1 MARIRPIGAPP
12 GPVRLC
18 GEMMAPAM
26 AAPHAPATAELRLL
40 RAAVFTAV
48 CVVLSAGGHV
58 LASNETVPLWTLG
71 VAAALVFAVAVPLA
85 GRERSLPGIAALLAV
100 GQIGLHGV
108 FGLGQHCAV
117 AAGGGA
123 GAGGA
128 HGSGAGGEGG
138 SAAVELARRLL
149 CNDAAMNLSEG
160 RARRIVTNAGLDP
173 DAGVGGAGGVAGAG
187 GAGTAHA
194 AGGAADSAHAVHG
207 GGLGAVFDPATYSLP
222 MVLGHLLAA
231 LAAGW
236 LLRRG
241 DAALTTLLR
250 LAAGTGAG
258 LAPLRAAVR
267 YVRALDAGFD
277 GAGRPAAR
285 VRARTAYDGRSAR
298 TVREL
303 QHTVVRRGPPA
314 FALAA

>member
-1 MARIRPIGAPP
+1 MA
-12 GPVRLC
+12 V
-18 GEMMAPAM
+18 
-26 AAPHAPATAELRLL
+26 PHAPATAELRLL

-48 CVVLSAGGHV
+48 CVALSAGGHV

-85 GRERSLPGIAALLAV
+85 GRERSLPGIAALLAG

-117 AAGGGA
+117 GTAAGGH
-123 GAGGA
+123 GGA
-128 HGSGAGGEGG
+128 HAGGSGGDGG
-138 SAAVELARRLL
+138 SAALDLARRLL
-149 CNDAAMNLSEG
+149 CNDAAMNLTEG
-160 RARRIVTNAGLDP
+160 RAREIVTNAGLDP
-173 DAGVGGAGGVAGAG
+173 DAGAGSRTGAG
-187 GAGTAHA
+187 HA
-194 AGGAADSAHAVHG
+194 ADGGG
-207 GGLGAVFDPATYSLP
+207 IGEGLGAAFDLSTYSLP

-231 LAAGW
+231 LTAGW

-241 DAALTTLLR
+241 DAALTTLLH
-250 LAAGTGAG
+250 LATGAG

-267 YVRALDAGFD
+267 YRRALDAGFD
-277 GAGRPAAR
+277 GAGRPDLRPGAA
-285 VRARTAYDGRSAR
+285 TAYDERSAR

>member
-1 MARIRPIGAPP
+1 MVRIRPIGAP
-12 GPVRLC
+12 GGTVRLC

-26 AAPHAPATAELRLL
+26 AAPHAPATVELRLL

-58 LASNETVPLWTLG
+58 LASNESVPLWTLG

-100 GQIGLHGV
+100 GQIGLHGL

-117 AAGGGA
+117 GAAAGGH
-123 GAGGA
+123 GGA
-128 HGSGAGGEGG
+128 HAGGSGGEGG
-138 SAAVELARRLL
+138 STAVELARRLL

-160 RARRIVTNAGLDP
+160 RAREIVTNAGLDP
-173 DAGVGGAGGVAGAG
+173 DAGAGGTGS
-187 GAGTAHA
+187 AHA
-194 AGGAADSAHAVHG
+194 AHG
-207 GGLGAVFDPATYSLP
+207 GGIGDGLGAAFDLSTYSLP

-231 LAAGW
+231 LTAGW

-241 DAALTTLLR
+241 DAALTTLLH
-250 LAAGTGAG
+250 LATGAG

-267 YVRALDAGFD
+267 YRRAIDAGFD
-277 GAGRPAAR
+277 GAGRPA
-285 VRARTAYDGRSAR
+285 VRPGASTAYDERSAR

-314 FALAA
+314 LALAA

>member
-1 MARIRPIGAPP
+1 
-12 GPVRLC
+12 
-18 GEMMAPAM
+18 M
-26 AAPHAPATAELRLL
+26 AAPHAPATTELRLL

-58 LASNETVPLWTLG
+58 LASVETVPLWTLG

-100 GQIGLHGV
+100 GQAGLHGL
-108 FGLGQHCAV
+108 FGIGQHSAAA
-117 AAGGGA
+117 AAGGG
-123 GAGGA
+123 GA
-128 HGSGAGGEGG
+128 HPGGEGG
-138 SAAVELARRLL
+138 GAVALARRLL
-149 CNDAAMNLSEG
+149 CNDAAMHLTED
-160 RARRIVTNAGLDP
+160 RARKIVTDAGLDP
-173 DAGVGGAGGVAGAG
+173 DAGIGGGMGSMDGGDP
-187 GAGTAHA
+187 
-194 AGGAADSAHAVHG
+194 GAAF
-207 GGLGAVFDPATYSLP
+207 GLSSYSLQ
-222 MVLGHLLAA
+222 MALGHLLAA

-267 YVRALDAGFD
+267 YVRALDAGLD

-285 VRARTAYDGRSAR
+285 PRAATAYGGQGAR
-298 TVREL
+298 TVRDL

>member
-108 FGLGQHCAV
+108 FGLGQHRAV
-117 AAGGGA
+117 AAGGGAGGA

-173 DAGVGGAGGVAGAG
+173 DAGVGGAGGAD
-187 GAGTAHA
+187 A
-194 AGGAADSAHAVHG
+194 AGGVADSAHAERG
-207 GGLGAVFDPATYSLP
+207 GGLGAVVDPATYSLP
-222 MVLGHLLAA
+222 MVLGHLLAV

-258 LAPLRAAVR
+258 LAPLRAAGA

-277 GAGRPAAR
+277 GVGRPAAR

-298 TVREL
+298 TVRDL

>member
-1 MARIRPIGAPP
+1 MARIRSIGAPA
-12 GPVRLC
+12 GSVRPC

-26 AAPHAPATAELRLL
+26 AASHAPASAELRLL

-85 GRERSLPGIAALLAV
+85 GRERSLPGIAGLLAV

-117 AAGGGA
+117 GAVAAGGH
-123 GAGGA
+123 GGA
-128 HGSGAGGEGG
+128 HAGGSGGEGG
-138 SAAVELARRLL
+138 STAVDLARRLL
-149 CNDAAMNLSEG
+149 CNDAAMDLTEG
-160 RARRIVTNAGLDP
+160 RAREIVTNAGLDP
-173 DAGVGGAGGVAGAG
+173 DAG
-187 GAGTAHA
+187 AGTGAAHA
-194 AGGAADSAHAVHG
+194 AHG
-207 GGLGAVFDPATYSLP
+207 GGIGDGLGAAFDLSTYSLP

-231 LAAGW
+231 LTAGW

-241 DAALTTLLR
+241 DAALTTLLH
-250 LAAGTGAG
+250 LATGAG

-267 YVRALDAGFD
+267 YRRALDAGFD
-277 GAGRPAAR
+277 GAGRPA
-285 VRARTAYDGRSAR
+285 VRPGAATAYDERSAR

>member
-1 MARIRPIGAPP
+1 MARIRPICAPP

-58 LASNETVPLWTLG
+58 LASNETVPLWALG

-117 AAGGGA
+117 AAGG
-123 GAGGA
+123 A
-128 HGSGAGGEGG
+128 HGSGAGDEGG

-173 DAGVGGAGGVAGAG
+173 DAGVGGAGGAAGAG
-187 GAGTAHA
+187 T

>member
-1 MARIRPIGAPP
+1 MARVRPIAAPA
-12 GPVRLC
+12 GSVRAR

-26 AAPHAPATAELRLL
+26 AAPPAPATVELRLL

-71 VAAALVFAVAVPLA
+71 IAAALVFAVAVPLA

-117 AAGGGA
+117 GAAAGGH
-123 GAGGA
+123 GGA
-128 HGSGAGGEGG
+128 HAGGSGGEGG
-138 SAAVELARRLL
+138 SAAVDLARRLL
-149 CNDAAMNLSEG
+149 CNDAAMNLTEG
-160 RARRIVTNAGLDP
+160 RAREIVTNAGLDP
-173 DAGVGGAGGVAGAG
+173 DAGTGS
-187 GAGTAHA
+187 GTDAAHPA
-194 AGGAADSAHAVHG
+194 HG
-207 GGLGAVFDPATYSLP
+207 GGIGEGLGAAFDLSTYSLP

-231 LAAGW
+231 LTAGW

-241 DAALTTLLR
+241 DAAITTLLH
-250 LAAGTGAG
+250 LATGAG

-267 YVRALDAGFD
+267 YRRALDAGFD

-285 VRARTAYDGRSAR
+285 PGAATAYDERSAR